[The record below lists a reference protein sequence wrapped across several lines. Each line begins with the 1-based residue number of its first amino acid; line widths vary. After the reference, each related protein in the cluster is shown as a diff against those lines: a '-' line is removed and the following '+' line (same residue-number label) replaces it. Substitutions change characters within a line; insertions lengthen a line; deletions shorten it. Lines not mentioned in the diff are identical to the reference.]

1 MTRHFDLNYR
11 NIKVRDWSLTTIPTL
26 FETDIEF
33 LGKCNV
39 QILISSIVISW

>member
-1 MTRHFDLNYR
+1 MIRYFDLNYR
-11 NIKVRDWSLTTIPTL
+11 NIKVRDWLLTIILIL

-39 QILISSIVISW
+39 